1 MRKFA
6 ISMCAFLCL
15 PFMAMAQS
23 TENVATRGT
32 IYGGYSLLHTSNS
45 LGTGLGSGLASDLG
59 GSLGSSFGGSNFNG
73 WDGQGT
79 FNFARH
85 FGVTADFSGN
95 SKQLAGISFLGF
107 SAGTQ
112 QHMYNVLFGPTA
124 TAYFGK
130 SSVFGHALFGVA
142 HSSLSAGVSAP
153 ILGGISAPLTS
164 ANSFAMAFGGGVDI
178 GLSKHFAIR
187 AAQIDFIRT
196 NFNSANALA
205 SGLSTSLNNNQNSFR
220 YSGGIVFRF

>member
-1 MRKFA
+1 MRKLA
-6 ISMCAFLCL
+6 ISTCLFLCL
-15 PFMAMAQS
+15 PFMALAQS
-23 TENVATRGT
+23 SENVSTRGT

-45 LGTGLGSGLASDLG
+45 LGSGLGSDLG
-59 GSLGSSFGGSNFNG
+59 GSLGSSFGGNNFNG

-112 QHMYNVLFGPTA
+112 QHMYNFLFGPTA

-130 SSVFGHALFGVA
+130 SSVFGHALFGEA
-142 HSSLSAGVSAP
+142 HSSLSAGVTVP
-153 ILGGISAPLTS
+153 ILGGISAPITS
-164 ANSFAMAFGGGVDI
+164 ANAFAMAFGGGVDI
-178 GLSKHFAIR
+178 GLSRHFAIR
-187 AAQIDFIRT
+187 AAQLDFIRT
-196 NFNSANALA
+196 NFNSVDALA
-205 SGLSTSLNNNQNSFR
+205 FGLSTSLNNRQNSFR
-220 YSGGIVFRF
+220 YSGGVIWRF

>member
-6 ISMCAFLCL
+6 ISMCALLCL

-45 LGTGLGSGLASDLG
+45 LGSGLGSGLASDLG
-59 GSLGSSFGGSNFNG
+59 GSLGSSLGGNNFNG

-112 QHMYNVLFGPTA
+112 QHMYNALFGPTA

-142 HSSLSAGVSAP
+142 HSNLSAGVSAP
-153 ILGGISAPLTS
+153 IVGGISAPLTS

-187 AAQIDFIRT
+187 AAQIDYIRT
-196 NFNSANALA
+196 SFNTTDALA

-220 YSGGIVFRF
+220 YSGGVVFRF

>member
-1 MRKFA
+1 MPKLA
-6 ISMCAFLCL
+6 ISMCVFLCL

-32 IYGGYSLLHTSNS
+32 IYGGYSLLHNNS
-45 LGTGLGSGLASDLG
+45 TNFSG
-59 GSLGSSFGGSNFNG
+59 
-73 WDGQGT
+73 WETQGT
-79 FNFARH
+79 FNFVRH
-85 FGVTADFSGN
+85 FGITADVTGN
-95 SKQLAGISFLGF
+95 SNSLNGVSFLGF

-112 QHMYNVLFGPTA
+112 QHLYSFLFGPTA

-130 SSVFGHALFGVA
+130 TSVFGHALFGET
-142 HSSLSAGVSAP
+142 HTGLSAGVSFP

-178 GLSKHFAIR
+178 GLSRHFAIR
-187 AAQIDFIRT
+187 AAQVDFVRT
-196 NFNSANALA
+196 SFNSTDALA
-205 SGLSTSLNNNQNSFR
+205 SGLSTSLNNQQNSFR